1 MTFRFPQYNSPTRKQ
16 FFHTNLRPSAIVA
29 GGLSITHVKEIG
41 NLGSEVKVAYF
52 YVL

>member
-1 MTFRFPQYNSPTRKQ
+1 MTSRFPHYNSSTRKQ

-41 NLGSEVKVAYF
+41 NLGSDVKVACL